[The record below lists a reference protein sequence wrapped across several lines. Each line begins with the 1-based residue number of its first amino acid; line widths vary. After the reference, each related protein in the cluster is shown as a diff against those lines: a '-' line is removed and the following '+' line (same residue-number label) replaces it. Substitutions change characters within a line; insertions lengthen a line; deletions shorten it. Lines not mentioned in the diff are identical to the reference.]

1 MSTPNTAERESE
13 ALKAIAGKYLTFSIA
28 DEHFGLEI
36 LKVIEIIGVI
46 QFTRVPRCPAH
57 MKGVINLRG
66 KIIPVVD
73 LRMKFGLPEIPYD
86 DKTCTIITKVRIGQD
101 DIAIGMIVDTVLE
114 VVNFEAAQI
123 EEAPD
128 FGVNLDSRFI
138 LGMGKVQDGRVTIL
152 VDIGQVFNEA
162 ERGTIESIT
171 QVAAE

>member
-1 MSTPNTAERESE
+1 MSE
-13 ALKAIAGKYLTFSIA
+13 ANGQELAPVTGKAIAGKYLTFAIA
-28 DEHFGLEI
+28 DEHFGVEI
-36 LKVIEIIGVI
+36 LKVIEIIGVM
-46 QFTRVPRCPAH
+46 QFTRVPRCPPY

-86 DKTCTIITKVRIGQD
+86 EKTCTIITKVRVGEG

-114 VVNFEAAQI
+114 VVNFEPQQI
-123 EEAPD
+123 ENAPD

-152 VDIGQVFNEA
+152 VDISQVFSDT
-162 ERGTIESIT
+162 ERSSLGTIATGE
-171 QVAAE
+171 